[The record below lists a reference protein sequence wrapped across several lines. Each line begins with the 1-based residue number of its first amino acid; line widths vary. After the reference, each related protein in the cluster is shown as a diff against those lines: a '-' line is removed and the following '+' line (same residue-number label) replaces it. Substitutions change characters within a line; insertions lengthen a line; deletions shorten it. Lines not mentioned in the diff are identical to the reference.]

1 MSIVSITLRGR
12 YTRMYCLRITNEY
25 HTKIYV
31 EQLQFGVLTYNIKV
45 K

>member
-12 YTRMYCLRITNEY
+12 RTHMYSIRIINAY

-31 EQLQFGVLTYNIKV
+31 QQLQFGVLAYNIKV